1 MSRSIHKEQTS
12 RSPDSDRVEI
22 VRLREHIDR
31 LTADRRRAREEIERY
46 KDVIEELQKKLD
58 RTAAA

>member
-1 MSRSIHKEQTS
+1 MSESIKEQTS
-12 RSPDSDRVEI
+12 RSSDEI

-46 KDVIEELQKKLD
+46 KDLIEDLQKKLD
-58 RTAAA
+58 RTVAA